1 MIGRHRK
8 VNHMRVVG
16 LATTLCALLLAQPVF
31 AQEWTEYVNKVDRFS
46 VPAPGEP
53 TTTDITWDSEYGAKF
68 PGHVYRWNQGSDRY
82 TVTVVD
88 YSDAERIHAAIKHEA
103 YVGGVGYWVI
113 DIASS
118 IAQAARQ
125 YREKPGVKVTY
136 DAFHYVNL
144 ITGHMLQLTN
154 PDASRSYVAI
164 YLHENRLYVLDATV
178 GKGQPPPL
186 IFQQSFAMLGPD
198 GNSIRYQSL
207 YYNRFPERQLGGRG
221 RGAGGGG
228 AGGAGTGGAGTGGA
242 GGTQPQGGQPGRQ

>member
-1 MIGRHRK
+1 
-8 VNHMRVVG
+8 MRVVG

-46 VPAPGEP
+46 VLAPGEP
-53 TTTDITWDSEYGAKF
+53 TSTTITWDSEYGAKF
-68 PGHVYRWNQGSDRY
+68 PGRVYTWNQKPDRY

-88 YSDAERIHAAIKHEA
+88 FSDAERIHAAIKHEA

-154 PDASRSYVAI
+154 PDESRSYVAI

-198 GNSIRYQSL
+198 GNTIRYQSL

-242 GGTQPQGGQPGRQ
+242 GGTQPHGGQPGRQ

>member
-1 MIGRHRK
+1 
-8 VNHMRVVG
+8 MRVIG
-16 LATTLCALLLAQPVF
+16 LAIALCVLLAQPAF
-31 AQEWTEYVNKVDRFS
+31 AQEWTEYVNKVDNFS

-53 TTTDITWDSEYGAKF
+53 KTETITWDSEYGAKF
-68 PGHVYRWNQGSDRY
+68 PGRVYTWAQGPNRY
-82 TVTVVD
+82 SITVVD
-88 YSDAERIHAAIKHEA
+88 FSDAERIHSLIKHEA

-113 DIASS
+113 DIAASV
-118 IAQAARQ
+118 AHAARL

-154 PDASRSYVAI
+154 PDASRTYVAI

-178 GKGQPPPL
+178 AKGQPPAL

-221 RGAGGGG
+221 GRGGGG
-228 AGGAGTGGAGTGGA
+228 GDAGRGGGA
-242 GGTQPQGGQPGRQ
+242 QPQDTPPQGAPPPGNQQGRPQ

>member
-1 MIGRHRK
+1 
-8 VNHMRVVG
+8 MRVAG
-16 LATTLCALLLAQPVF
+16 LTTALCALLLAQTAS
-31 AQEWTEYVNKVDRFS
+31 AQDWTEYVNKVDRFS

-53 TTTDITWDSEYGAKF
+53 TTTTITWDSEYGAKF
-68 PGHVYRWNQGSDRY
+68 PGRVYRWNQGPDRF

-178 GKGQPPPL
+178 AKGSPPPL
-186 IFQQSFAMLGPD
+186 IFQQSFAMLGPE
-198 GNSIRYQSL
+198 GNTIRYQSL
-207 YYNRFPERQLGGRG
+207 YYNHFPERQLGGRGG

-228 AGGAGTGGAGTGGA
+228 AGGGGADGA
-242 GGTQPQGGQPGRQ
+242 GATQPQGGQPGRQ

>member
-1 MIGRHRK
+1 
-8 VNHMRVVG
+8 
-16 LATTLCALLLAQPVF
+16 
-31 AQEWTEYVNKVDRFS
+31 
-46 VPAPGEP
+46 
-53 TTTDITWDSEYGAKF
+53 
-68 PGHVYRWNQGSDRY
+68 
-82 TVTVVD
+82 
-88 YSDAERIHAAIKHEA
+88 
-103 YVGGVGYWVI
+103 
-113 DIASS
+113 
-118 IAQAARQ
+118 
-125 YREKPGVKVTY
+125 VTY